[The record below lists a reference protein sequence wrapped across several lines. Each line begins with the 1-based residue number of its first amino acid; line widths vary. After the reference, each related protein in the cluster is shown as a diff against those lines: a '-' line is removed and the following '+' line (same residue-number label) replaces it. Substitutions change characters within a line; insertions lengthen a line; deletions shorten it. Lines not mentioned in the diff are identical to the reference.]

1 MKSLFTTRYRVMQTM
16 VITTVIAFVTSGC
29 WNGGNDKDQ
38 TNLDHSSMEN
48 SQKSKL
54 ESNASP
60 VKRTTHAASVDGTS
74 LTITAQQSN
83 LEVSNGVVLPVW
95 TFNNSVPGPQI
106 RVKVGDTV
114 KIALENELPEPV
126 SIHWHGYPVPNSM
139 DGIPGVTQDA
149 VAPGKSFTYEFKATI
164 PGTYWYH
171 SHQDSV
177 NQVDKG
183 LYGSLIVEDP
193 KEQYNR
199 DYTLVLD
206 EWMSA
211 EAMNTEHTNE
221 NEPKDYSDMSGM
233 DHSKMNMSNSSNNGM
248 YHNTMQMGGH
258 DMSMYD
264 LYTINGKS
272 GDAIE
277 PLKVKQGD
285 KVRLRLINAGYLSH
299 RMHLQ
304 GHEFKVIATDG
315 QPVNNPSVIQDQVL
329 SIAPGERYDIEFIA
343 DNPGTWLLDEHSKEE
358 RVRNM
363 RAVIQYEDI
372 TKPVV
377 QSDTAETLPQFNLA
391 AYGEI
396 AKSLF
401 TLEQTYDQRVT
412 MNLNTAMKNG
422 EMVYT
427 INGKVF
433 PDTDK
438 IKVAKGDKVMVTFI
452 NRSPTDDHPMH
463 LHGHFFQILSKN
475 GQPLQG
481 SPIIKDTLNV
491 KPGEQY
497 VIAFEA
503 DNPGDWMFHCHD
515 LHHASAGMVTDVTYK
530 DYKSSYVPNPN
541 VGNKPE

>member
-1 MKSLFTTRYRVMQTM
+1 
-16 VITTVIAFVTSGC
+16 
-29 WNGGNDKDQ
+29 
-38 TNLDHSSMEN
+38 
-48 SQKSKL
+48 
-54 ESNASP
+54 
-60 VKRTTHAASVDGTS
+60 
-74 LTITAQQSN
+74 
-83 LEVSNGVVLPVW
+83 
-95 TFNNSVPGPQI
+95 
-106 RVKVGDTV
+106 
-114 KIALENELPEPV
+114 
-126 SIHWHGYPVPNSM
+126 
-139 DGIPGVTQDA
+139 
-149 VAPGKSFTYEFKATI
+149 
-164 PGTYWYH
+164 
-171 SHQDSV
+171 
-177 NQVDKG
+177 
-183 LYGSLIVEDP
+183 
-193 KEQYNR
+193 
-199 DYTLVLD
+199 
-206 EWMSA
+206 MSA

-248 YHNTMQMGGH
+248 DHNTMQMGGH

-315 QPVNNPSVIQDQVL
+315 QPVNNPAVIQDQVL

-372 TKPVV
+372 TNPVV
-377 QSDTAETLPQFNLA
+377 QSDTDETLPQFNLA

-481 SPIIKDTLNV
+481 SRIIKDTLNV